1 LKEDD
6 MKQRHELT
14 VEPRGN
20 GKHNNRALRKSM
32 KVPGVIYGAITNVNV
47 SMAENDVIRFNSRK
61 FDNALFTLKS
71 SIKDANGKVVLIK
84 SVDIHPLTRRP
95 VHADLY
101 ALDLTKTVRVSIEI
115 KTEGRPA
122 GLSEGGLLSIVNRT
136 VEIEVLPT
144 DIPDS
149 LTVDVSHL
157 GVGESVHVSELKL
170 PPGVKMMSA
179 ADLTLAVVNTI
190 EEEAAAT
197 PAVAAAAATP
207 VAGATAAAA
216 PAAGG
221 KPAAGAKAA
230 APAKDAK
237 APAKK

>member
-1 LKEDD
+1 
-6 MKQRHELT
+6 MKQRTELS

-32 KVPGVIYGAITNVNV
+32 KVPAVIYGAVANVNV
-47 SMAENDVIRFNSRK
+47 SIAENDVIKYNSRK

-71 SIKDANGKVVLIK
+71 SIKDADGKVVLFK

-101 ALDLTKTVRVSIEI
+101 ALDLTKAVRVSIEI
-115 KTEGRPA
+115 KTEGKPA
-122 GLSEGGLLSIVNRT
+122 GISDGGLLSIVNRQ

-144 DIPDS
+144 DIPES

-157 GVGESVHVSELKL
+157 GVGESVHVSDLKL
-170 PPGVKMMSA
+170 PAGVKMISA
-179 ADLTLAVVNTI
+179 ADLTLAVVTTI
-190 EEEAAAT
+190 EEEAAAA
-197 PAVAAAAATP
+197 PAAATP
-207 VAGATAAAA
+207 AAGAAA
-216 PAAGG
+216 PAA
-221 KPAAGAKAA
+221 AAGKAPAAA

>member
-1 LKEDD
+1 

-32 KVPGVIYGAITNVNV
+32 KVPGVIYGAITNVNI

-207 VAGATAAAA
+207 AAGAPAAAA

-230 APAKDAK
+230 AAPAKDAK

>member
-14 VEPRGN
+14 VEPREN
-20 GKHNNRALRKSM
+20 GKHHVRALRKNM
-32 KVPGVIYGAITNVNV
+32 KVPGVIYGAMANVNV
-47 SMAENDVIRFNSRK
+47 CMAENDVIKFNSRK
-61 FDNALFTLKS
+61 FDNALFTIKS
-71 SIKDANGKVVLIK
+71 SIKEANGKVVLIK

-101 ALDLTKTVRVSIEI
+101 ALDLTKTVRVFIEI
-115 KTEGRPA
+115 KTEGKPA
-122 GLSEGGLLSIVNRT
+122 GIADGGLLSIVNRQ

-144 DIPDS
+144 DIPDA

-157 GVGESVHVSELKL
+157 GVGESVHVSDLKL
-170 PPGVKMMSA
+170 PAGVKMIAA
-179 ADLTLAVVNTI
+179 ADLTLAVVTTI
-190 EEEAAAT
+190 EEEKAAT
-197 PAVAAAAATP
+197 PDAA
-207 VAGATAAAA
+207 AAAA
-216 PAAGG
+216 PAAGTPAAAA
-221 KPAAGAKAA
+221 PAAGKAAA

>member
-1 LKEDD
+1 

-32 KVPGVIYGAITNVNV
+32 KVPGVIYGAITNVNI

-190 EEEAAAT
+190 DEEAAAT
-197 PAVAAAAATP
+197 PAVAAAAAAP

>member
-1 LKEDD
+1 
-6 MKQRHELT
+6 MKQRTELS

-20 GKHNNRALRKSM
+20 GKHANRALRKSM
-32 KVPGVIYGAITNVNV
+32 KVPAVIYGAVTNVNV
-47 SMAENDVIRFNSRK
+47 SIAENDVIKYNSRK

-71 SIKDANGKVVLIK
+71 SIKDANGKVVLFK

-115 KTEGRPA
+115 KTEGKPA
-122 GLSEGGLLSIVNRT
+122 GISDGGLLSIVNRQ

-144 DIPDS
+144 DIPES

-157 GVGESVHVSELKL
+157 GVGESVHVSDLKL
-170 PPGVKMMSA
+170 PAGVKMISA
-179 ADLTLAVVNTI
+179 ADLTLAVVTTI
-190 EEEAAAT
+190 EEEAAA
-197 PAVAAAAATP
+197 PAAAAAATP
-207 VAGATAAAA
+207 AAGAAA
-216 PAAGG
+216 PAA
-221 KPAAGAKAA
+221 AAGKAPAAA

>member
-1 LKEDD
+1 

-14 VEPRGN
+14 VEPRGT
-20 GKHNNRALRKSM
+20 GKHNNRALRNKMS
-32 KVPGVIYGAITNVNV
+32 VPGVIYGAMPNVNICI
-47 SMAENDVIRFNSRK
+47 AENDVIKYNSRK

-115 KTEGRPA
+115 KTEGKPA
-122 GLSEGGLLSIVNRT
+122 GISDGGLLSVVNRQ

-144 DIPDS
+144 DIPET

-157 GVGESVHVSELKL
+157 GVGESVHVSDLKL
-170 PPGVKMMSA
+170 PAGVKMISA
-179 ADLTLAVVNTI
+179 ADLTLAVVTTI

-207 VAGATAAAA
+207 AAGAPAAAA
-216 PAAGG
+216 PAAG
-221 KPAAGAKAA
+221 AKAAA

>member
-61 FDNALFTLKS
+61 FDNALFTIKS
-71 SIKDANGKVVLIK
+71 SIKDADGKVVLIK

-170 PPGVKMMSA
+170 PAGVKMISA

-197 PAVAAAAATP
+197 PVAAAATP
-207 VAGATAAAA
+207 AAGAAA
-216 PAAGG
+216 PAAAAGG
-221 KPAAGAKAA
+221 KAPAAA

>member
-1 LKEDD
+1 

-32 KVPGVIYGAITNVNV
+32 KVPGVIYGAVANVNV
-47 SMAENDVIRFNSRK
+47 SMAENDVIKYNSRK

-71 SIKDANGKVVLIK
+71 SIKDADGKVVLIK

-115 KTEGRPA
+115 KTEGKPA
-122 GLSEGGLLSIVNRT
+122 GIADGGLLSIVNRQ

-144 DIPDS
+144 DIPES

-157 GVGESVHVSELKL
+157 GVGESVHVSDLKL
-170 PPGVKMMSA
+170 PAGVKMLSS
-179 ADLTLAVVNTI
+179 ADLTLAVVTTI

-197 PAVAAAAATP
+197 PDAA
-207 VAGATAAAA
+207 AAAA
-216 PAAGG
+216 PAAGT
-221 KPAAGAKAA
+221 PAAAAAPAKDAKAAA

>member
-1 LKEDD
+1 

-14 VEPRGN
+14 VEPRAH
-20 GKHNNRALRKSM
+20 GKHANRALRKAM

-47 SMAENDVIRFNSRK
+47 CMAENDVIRFNSRK

-115 KTEGRPA
+115 KTEGKPA
-122 GLSEGGLLSIVNRT
+122 GISDGGLLSIVNRQ

-144 DIPDS
+144 DIPEN

-157 GVGESVHVSELKL
+157 GVGESVHVSDLKL
-170 PPGVKMMSA
+170 PAGVKMISA
-179 ADLTLAVVNTI
+179 ADLTLAVVTTI
-190 EEEAAAT
+190 EEETAAAPT
-197 PAVAAAAATP
+197 E
-207 VAGATAAAA
+207 AAAA
-216 PAAGG
+216 PAAGAAA
-221 KPAAGAKAA
+221 PAAAAGKAPAAA

>member
-1 LKEDD
+1 

-32 KVPGVIYGAITNVNV
+32 KVPAVIYGAVANVNV
-47 SMAENDVIRFNSRK
+47 SLAENDVIKYNSRK

-71 SIKDANGKVVLIK
+71 SIKDANGKVVLFK

-115 KTEGRPA
+115 KTEGKPA
-122 GLSEGGLLSIVNRT
+122 GISDGGLLSIVNRQ

-144 DIPDS
+144 DIPEN

-157 GVGESVHVSELKL
+157 GVGESVHVSDLKL
-170 PPGVKMMSA
+170 PAGVKMISSP
-179 ADLTLAVVNTI
+179 DLTLAVVTTI
-190 EEEAAAT
+190 EEEA
-197 PAVAAAAATP
+197 VAAPTE
-207 VAGATAAAA
+207 AAA
-216 PAAGG
+216 PAAGAAT
-221 KPAAGAKAA
+221 PAPAAA

>member
-1 LKEDD
+1 
-6 MKQRHELT
+6 MKQRTELS

-32 KVPGVIYGAITNVNV
+32 RVPAVVYGAVTNVNV
-47 SMAENDVIRFNSRK
+47 SIAENDVIRYNSRK

-71 SIKDANGKVVLIK
+71 SIKDADGKVVLFK

-115 KTEGRPA
+115 KTEGKPA
-122 GLSEGGLLSIVNRT
+122 GISDGGLLSIVNRQ

-144 DIPDS
+144 DIPET

-157 GVGESVHVSELKL
+157 GVGESVHVSDLKL
-170 PPGVKMMSA
+170 PAGVKMISA
-179 ADLTLAVVNTI
+179 ADLTLAVVTTI
-190 EEEAAAT
+190 EEEAAAA
-197 PAVAAAAATP
+197 PAAAAATP
-207 VAGATAAAA
+207 AAGAAA
-216 PAAGG
+216 PAAAAGG
-221 KPAAGAKAA
+221 KAPAAA